1 MKKEIIK
8 SKKSLFFQKTVIFLA
23 LSGIILLLMK
33 KGCEYMEPYKAK
45 SMPLDYKIDK
55 DMLKLI
61 SEANVKYG
69 EYKSLLN
76 TLEFDASYF
85 LDSVIL
91 NESYKSTQIEGT
103 QISQDEMFYLK
114 YMEKTDDNQEIQNLK
129 KTIEYA
135 QTYLQTKKQINYEL
149 VNEMHK
155 IILDSVGGS
164 QRTPGRIRTTQNWI
178 GPRGC
183 TIEGAT
189 FIPPVP
195 EEVYGLLINLY
206 DYMNDAFTDPL
217 LVNVAL
223 SHMQFETIHAYK
235 DGNGRLGRA
244 LIPVQMAMMDE
255 STPILYMSEIL
266 ELYKPSYQ
274 RYLMECRRGNVAGYI
289 KFFLQCVIDQC
300 NSYTNKLERIKVI
313 YKEDM
318 ETIKQIKGNSI
329 YRIMPVIM
337 KQIVFNKKEI
347 QDLSGVSVN
356 VVSRIIDQLVDLH
369 VIVPDSTVSKK
380 GYRYQ
385 RIYEVFVGT
394 NEF

>member
-1 MKKEIIK
+1 
-8 SKKSLFFQKTVIFLA
+8 
-23 LSGIILLLMK
+23 
-33 KGCEYMEPYKAK
+33 MEPYKAK
-45 SMPLDYKIDK
+45 KMPLEYKIDK
-55 DMLKLI
+55 EMLRLI

-69 EYKSLLN
+69 EYKSMLK
-76 TLEFDASYF
+76 TLEFDAGFF

-103 QISQDEMFYLK
+103 QISQDEMYYLK
-114 YMEKTDDNQEIQNLK
+114 YMEKTDDNRKIQNLK

-135 QTYLQTKKQINYEL
+135 TAYLQRGNQINYEL
-149 VNEMHK
+149 VNEMHR
-155 IILDSVGGS
+155 IILDSVRGA
-164 QRTPGRIRTTQNWI
+164 QKTPGRIRTTQNWI

-183 TIEGAT
+183 TIDSAT

-206 DYMNDAFTDPL
+206 EYMNDEFTDPL

-244 LIPVQMAMMDE
+244 LIPVQMAMLDE
-255 STPILYMSEIL
+255 STPVLYMSEIL

-274 RYLMECRRGNVAGYI
+274 RNLMECRKGNVTGYI

-300 NSYTNKLERIKVI
+300 NSYINKIERIKEI
-313 YKEDM
+313 YREDM
-318 ETIKQIKGNSI
+318 EKIKVIKGNSV

-337 KQIVFNKKEI
+337 KQIVFTKKEV
-347 QDLSGVSVN
+347 QEMSGASVN
-356 VVSRIIDQLVDLH
+356 VVSNIISQLVDLK
-369 VIVPDSTVSKK
+369 IIIPDSAIVKK

-385 RIYEVFVGT
+385 KIYEVFVGT
-394 NEF
+394 KDLLF

>member
-1 MKKEIIK
+1 MRTQKITVF
-8 SKKSLFFQKTVIFLA
+8 SKNSDFLG
-23 LSGIILLLMK
+23 SEWYYITINE

-76 TLEFDASYF
+76 TLEFDAGFF

-135 QTYLQTKKQINYEL
+135 QAYLRTKKQINYEL

-155 IILDSVGGS
+155 IILDSVRGS
-164 QRTPGRIRTTQNWI
+164 QRTPGKIRTTQNWI

-195 EEVYGLLINLY
+195 EEVYGLLLNLY
-206 DYMNDAFTDPL
+206 EYMNDAFTDPL

-244 LIPVQMAMMDE
+244 LIPVQMAMTDE

-300 NSYTNKLERIKVI
+300 NSYINKLERIKVI

-329 YRIMPVIM
+329 YRIMPVLM

-356 VVSRIIDQLVDLH
+356 VVSRVINQLVDLH
-369 VIVPDSTVSKK
+369 VIVPDSTVAKK

-385 RIYEVFVGT
+385 KIYEVFVGT

>member
-1 MKKEIIK
+1 M
-8 SKKSLFFQKTVIFLA
+8 Q
-23 LSGIILLLMK
+23 
-33 KGCEYMEPYKAK
+33 PYKAK
-45 SMPLDYKIDK
+45 MMPLEYKIDK
-55 DMLKLI
+55 EMLRLI

-76 TLEFDASYF
+76 TLEFDAGFF

-103 QISQDEMFYLK
+103 QISQDEMYYLK
-114 YMEKTDDNQEIQNLK
+114 YMEKTDDNREIQNLK

-135 QTYLQTKKQINYEL
+135 AEYLQSGNQICYEL

-155 IILDSVGGS
+155 IILDSVRGS
-164 QRTPGRIRTTQNWI
+164 QKTPGKIRTTQNWI

-183 TIEGAT
+183 TMDSAT

-195 EEVYGLLINLY
+195 EEVYGLLTNLY
-206 DYMNDAFTDPL
+206 EYMNDEFIDPL
-217 LVNVAL
+217 LVNIAL

-244 LIPVQMAMMDE
+244 LIPVQMSMLDE

-274 RYLMECRRGNVAGYI
+274 RNLMECRRGNVSGYI

-300 NSYTNKLERIKVI
+300 NAYIIKIERIKEI

-318 ETIKQIKGNSI
+318 ETIKAIKGNSV

-337 KQIVFNKKEI
+337 KQIVFTKKEV
-347 QDLSGVSVN
+347 QDLSGVSTN
-356 VVSRIIDQLVDLH
+356 VVSKIINQLVDLK
-369 VIVPDSTVSKK
+369 VIVPDSTVVKK
-380 GYRYQ
+380 GYIYQ
-385 RIYEVFVGT
+385 KIYEVFVGAGD
-394 NEF
+394 FL

>member
-1 MKKEIIK
+1 
-8 SKKSLFFQKTVIFLA
+8 
-23 LSGIILLLMK
+23 
-33 KGCEYMEPYKAK
+33 MEPYKAK
-45 SMPLDYKIDK
+45 IMPLDYKIDK
-55 DMLKLI
+55 EMLKLI

-76 TLEFDASYF
+76 SLEFDAEFF

-103 QISQDEMFYLK
+103 QISQDEMYYLK
-114 YMEKTDDNQEIQNLK
+114 YMEKTDDNKEIQNLK

-135 QTYLQTKKQINYEL
+135 SERLKERNEIDYTL

-155 IILDSVGGS
+155 IILDSVRGA
-164 QRTPGRIRTTQNWI
+164 QKTPGQIRTTQNWI

-183 TIEGAT
+183 TMDNAT
-189 FIPPVP
+189 FIPPIP
-195 EEVYGLLINLY
+195 EEVYGLLMNLY
-206 DYMNDAFTDPL
+206 EYMNDEFVDPL
-217 LVNVAL
+217 LINIAL

-244 LIPVQMAMMDE
+244 LIPVQMSLLDN
-255 STPILYMSEIL
+255 SRPILYMSEIL

-274 RYLMECRRGNVAGYI
+274 RNLMECRRGNVAGYI

-300 NSYTNKLERIKVI
+300 NAYIYKLERIKQI

-318 ETIKQIKGNSI
+318 QAIKLIKGNSV

-337 KQIVFNKKEI
+337 KQIVFTKKEV
-347 QDLSGVSVN
+347 QELSGVSIN
-356 VVSRIIDQLVDLH
+356 VVSNIINQLVDLK
-369 VIVPDSTVSKK
+369 IIIPDSTMVKK

-385 RIYEVFVGT
+385 KIFEVFVGT
-394 NEF
+394 KELF

>member
-1 MKKEIIK
+1 MEPFKAKNMPIDYSIDKEI
-8 SKKSLFFQKTVIFLA
+8 
-23 LSGIILLLMK
+23 
-33 KGCEYMEPYKAK
+33 
-45 SMPLDYKIDK
+45 
-55 DMLKLI
+55 LKLI
-61 SEANVKYG
+61 SEANAKYG

-76 TLEFDASYF
+76 TLEFDASFF

-91 NESYKSTQIEGT
+91 NDSYKSTQIEGT
-103 QISQDEMFYLK
+103 QISQDEMYYLK
-114 YMEKTDDNQEIQNLK
+114 YMEITDDSKEIQNLK

-135 QTYLQTKKQINYEL
+135 SEQLQNGKSINYEL
-149 VNEMHK
+149 VNEMHR
-155 IILDSVGGS
+155 IILDSVRGS
-164 QRTPGRIRTTQNWI
+164 SRTPGQIRTTQNWI

-183 TIEGAT
+183 TIDRAT
-189 FIPPVP
+189 FIPPIP

-206 DYMNDAFTDPL
+206 EYMNNSFIDPL

-244 LIPVQMAMMDE
+244 LIPVQMAMLDE

-274 RYLMECRRGNVAGYI
+274 RNLMECRKGNVAGYI
-289 KFFLQCVIDQC
+289 KFFLQCIIDQC
-300 NSYTNKLERIKVI
+300 SAYIYKIDRIKTI
-313 YKEDM
+313 YREDM
-318 ETIKQIKGNSI
+318 KRIESINGNSI

-337 KQIVFNKKEI
+337 KQIVFTKKEV

-356 VVSRIIDQLVDLH
+356 VVSNIINKLVDLG
-369 VIVPDSTVSKK
+369 IIIPDSTKVKK

-385 RIYEVFVGT
+385 RIYEVFIGT
-394 NEF
+394 DNY